1 MLYILV
7 YIFICTLTIVIRSSA
22 LFVGFYICLVKRV
35 FMFLTFW
42 LQILRGL
49 ALSGGSRISWVWLSY
64 QGTVL
69 SAGPKPQMYT
79 GINMEI
85 GFKKNGTIL
94 SHLKIETGIIKK
106 WFVYPFQDRPF
117 QKLDVYTVSDFLL
130 VIWNISYGMLTV
142 LRFSGWAPQ
151 SPDSCPYWPIR
162 QFQNF
167 FWTNI
172 HPCIERVGFLS
183 WQTEAYMLG
192 TPWRLSV
199 SLFSLSVV
207 TNSSRKPPFLLT
219 PIVSFLHFP
228 STTSSLYLATHW
240 GQLKPKRR
248 DIWKRNFA
256 VSVHEPHLEVWA
268 ARQFWVKVYLYNS
281 NSVKTHLSQTYAK
294 FWNRLL
300 HS

>member
-151 SPDSCPYWPIR
+151 SPDSCPYWPMR
-162 QFQNF
+162 QFQI
-167 FWTNI
+167 FWDKYS
-172 HPCIERVGFLS
+172 PLYWKGDPV
-183 WQTEAYMLG
+183 
-192 TPWRLSV
+192 
-199 SLFSLSVV
+199 
-207 TNSSRKPPFLLT
+207 
-219 PIVSFLHFP
+219 FP
-228 STTSSLYLATHW
+228 SRPS
-240 GQLKPKRR
+240 RR
-248 DIWKRNFA
+248 AFVENRPSN
-256 VSVHEPHLEVWA
+256 
-268 ARQFWVKVYLYNS
+268 ARIFVILPVYLW
-281 NSVKTHLSQTYAK
+281 
-294 FWNRLL
+294 FWAR
-300 HS
+300 SERY